1 LEKREFLHKR
11 LGKQKRDAGLLVLKR
26 LIKGPA
32 YPRDLR
38 KELKLSR
45 NVVYYHISRFIKY
58 GIAKKLKDKRYAF
71 IDYVEGEEVVVKA
84 VKKWKDIAFRYPT
97 IMEIADETGI
107 KPEDA
112 ELLAYKTKGKTGWF
126 RPNQGVIET
135 AREKLGEA
143 LVCAARIRDGKL
155 KDGKSED
162 FDYENDPETLK
173 EGENFLKNHPELLPK
188 LSEDGEDVISWSS
201 EALKYL
207 GKIYKPK
214 DRSIP
219 HGWVVPR

>member
-11 LGKQKRDAGLLVLKR
+11 FGKQKRDAGLLILRR

-38 KELKLSR
+38 KELKLPR

-58 GIAKKLKDKRYAF
+58 GIVKKLKDRRYAF
-71 IDYVEGEEVVVKA
+71 INYVEGEEAVVKA
-84 VKKWKDIAFRYPT
+84 VKKWKDVAFRYPT
-97 IMEIADETGI
+97 IMEIANETGI

-126 RPNQGVIET
+126 RPNQGLIES
-135 AREKLGEA
+135 ARGKLGEA
-143 LVCAARIRDGKL
+143 LVCAARIRDGKI
-155 KDGKSED
+155 KDGKSKD
-162 FDYENDPETLK
+162 FDYENDSEILK
-173 EGENFLKNHPELLPK
+173 EGENFLKKHPGMLPK
-188 LSEDGEDVISWSS
+188 LSEDGEDVISWPS

-214 DRSIP
+214 DRRIP
-219 HGWVVPR
+219 RLWVVPR

>member
-1 LEKREFLHKR
+1 MEKREFLHKR
-11 LGKQKRDAGLLVLKR
+11 SGKQKRDAGLLVLRR
-26 LIKGPA
+26 LVKGPA

-45 NVVYYHISRFIKY
+45 NVVHYHISRFIKY
-58 GIAKKLKDKRYAF
+58 GIVKKLRDRRYAF
-71 IDYVEGEEVVVKA
+71 INYVEGEEAVVKA
-84 VKKWKDIAFRYPT
+84 VQKWKDVAFRYPT
-97 IMEIADETGI
+97 IMEIANETGI

-112 ELLAYKTKGKTGWF
+112 EFLAYKTKGKTDWF

-135 AREKLGEA
+135 ARKKLGEA
-143 LVCAARIRDGKL
+143 LVCAARIRDGKVR

-162 FDYENDPETLK
+162 FDYDDELEIVEEAK
-173 EGENFLKNHPELLPK
+173 RFLKQHPEMLPK
-188 LSEDGEDVISWSS
+188 LSEDGEYVSWPS

-219 HGWVVPR
+219 HVWVVPR